1 MNAAT
6 LTHKDIARAL
16 DIAEATVKSYRRAFP
31 EFFELI
37 HQGKPLRYAP
47 SALEVCRVIR
57 DGRQESLSEV
67 DIRHRLRE
75 IMPELNKAGANDP
88 RELGGARRDA
98 SAEAVPAMGAELLER
113 YENALAQTAEVQSR
127 LVRLHEESA
136 AQMEQMQRRMSEA
149 LTMLEDRAGQQDTM
163 IEALTRRQHEILDGL
178 AAIQAR
184 VAWEETAMPV
194 DQEQPEDGSD
204 TSENAVRSRVTRVAV
219 RNAYGDVQRYTLATG
234 EPDVQTSDKATEAGP
249 PAAAAEQEQRQEG
262 PPPASPGDANASA
275 PADIP
280 DQAEEDAARRPQASE
295 DEEMEME
302 EEPTSATEKGEQA
315 AESMAM
321 DAEAGAHPLPP
332 RDYREL
338 PLVVRS
344 EMGEYLGV
352 GGKNLGAFSLED
364 LTALVD
370 RTFTPPA
377 NMPFE
382 VRYAP
387 ASEAVG
393 ASGPAWTLRLDQSTG
408 QSYRLELERTTTP
421 RGNDVVVLSALYVDG
436 QDVPPANLY
445 LFIKQMLQLAG
456 E

>member
-1 MNAAT
+1 MNATT

-31 EFFELI
+31 EFFELM

-47 SALEVCRVIR
+47 SALEACRVIR
-57 DGRQESLSEV
+57 DGRQESLSEA

-75 IMPELNKAGANDP
+75 IMPELNKAGADNP
-88 RELGGARRDA
+88 RELGGAHRDA
-98 SAEAVPAMGAELLER
+98 SAEAVPAMAGELLER
-113 YENALAQTAEVQSR
+113 YENALAQIAEVQSR

-136 AQMEQMQRRMSEA
+136 ARMEQMQRRMSEA
-149 LTMLEDRAGQQDTM
+149 LTMLEERAGQQDTM
-163 IEALTRRQHEILDGL
+163 IEALTRRQHELLDGL
-178 AAIQAR
+178 AVVQAR
-184 VAWEETAMPV
+184 VARDETVMPV
-194 DQEQPEDGSD
+194 DREPPEDGSD

-280 DQAEEDAARRPQASE
+280 DQAEEDAARRAQASA
-295 DEEMEME
+295 DEEMA
-302 EEPTSATEKGEQA
+302 EEPASAAEKSEQA
-315 AESMAM
+315 AEFMVRNGA
-321 DAEAGAHPLPP
+321 AEEYPLPS
-332 RDYREL
+332 RGYREL

-382 VRYAP
+382 VRYQP